1 MKMSRTFF
9 VSLWLAVILGAGAVD
24 ALARGEYGVLVGMV
38 KSAVTTTPLEEV
50 VNNSKKLDPTLI
62 ALAKKLD

>member
-1 MKMSRTFF
+1 M
-9 VSLWLAVILGAGAVD
+9 D

-50 VNNSKKLDPTLI
+50 VNTPKKIDPALIELARRLD
-62 ALAKKLD
+62 